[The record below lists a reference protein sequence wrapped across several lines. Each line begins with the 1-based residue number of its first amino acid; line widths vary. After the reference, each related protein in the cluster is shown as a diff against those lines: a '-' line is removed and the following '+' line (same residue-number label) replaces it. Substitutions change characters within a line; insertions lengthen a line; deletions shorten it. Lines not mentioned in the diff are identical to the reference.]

1 MSPFDDGNF
10 VGYHAAR
17 ARVEARTHARRAV
30 SGRSAYVG
38 ASEGACVFRSS
49 QAQSHDDDRPFGL
62 LLPPGPLSMLG
73 SRGSHRLPRSGC
85 IGNVAAPKDWS
96 LARVGSIALLPSSD
110 EDMKRRL
117 ALLARIVPDLHEVL
131 AMMPDTLRSING
143 ADVDLQLIFPEN
155 VKRASIGTSH
165 PTCVGNVNVS
175 GSSVIGGP
183 GIEEFMILA
192 PSMILASVAC
202 LAIPNARSLFMSCDV
217 RSFDGIGRLT
227 SLVHARRR
235 L

>member
-1 MSPFDDGNF
+1 MGILSDIMRLALVSKRVRTLVVRFLADPRTS
-10 VGYHAAR
+10 ARAR
-17 ARVEARTHARRAV
+17 ARVFSGPLKLNRTMT
-30 SGRSAYVG
+30 
-38 ASEGACVFRSS
+38 
-49 QAQSHDDDRPFGL
+49 DLLLGL